1 MLRAIGNLMTTWFVQ
16 TGKHDAAAEAI
27 EVLDGMKTGELQSRL
42 CPWEIEQLVVEKTKN
57 LI

>member
-1 MLRAIGNLMTTWFVQ
+1 MLCAIGNFMTTWFVQ

-27 EVLDGMKTGELQSRL
+27 EVLDSMKTGELQSRL
-42 CPWEIEQLVVEKTKN
+42 CPWEIDQLMVEKTSN